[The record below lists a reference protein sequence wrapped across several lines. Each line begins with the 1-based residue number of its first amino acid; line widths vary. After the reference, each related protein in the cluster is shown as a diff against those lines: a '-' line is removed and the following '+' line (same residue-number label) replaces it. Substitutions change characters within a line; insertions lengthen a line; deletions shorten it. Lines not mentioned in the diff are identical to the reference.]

1 MASSAD
7 PRPLL
12 PGEPALADRPRLAH
26 PNPAGGDYG
35 ITLRELA
42 HAGKINL
49 RGGSALHGPATTV
62 TGCASLPVANQ
73 FVSAGDRHL
82 VWLGPD
88 EYLLLCE
95 AGAETEL
102 KQRLDSLIGTSK
114 AVATDVSDAICALEL
129 RGPAIRQTLA
139 KGCSLDLHHSIFTAG
154 HAAQTALAHA
164 GVTIIAHSDD
174 RFWLLCRT
182 SFAAYVQ
189 QWLCDAALEYG
200 VHFTS

>member
-1 MASSAD
+1 MAGV
-7 PRPLL
+7 LL
-12 PGEPALADRPRLAH
+12 TRARCCQANRHWPTGPGLPIPIQRVEIV
-26 PNPAGGDYG
+26 G

-62 TGCASLPVANQ
+62 TGCASLPAANQ

-114 AVATDVSDAICALEL
+114 AVATDVSDALCALNCAD
-129 RGPAIRQTLA
+129 RAIRQTLA
-139 KGCSLDLHHSIFTAG
+139 KRL
-154 HAAQTALAHA
+154 QP
-164 GVTIIAHSDD
+164 
-174 RFWLLCRT
+174 
-182 SFAAYVQ
+182 
-189 QWLCDAALEYG
+189 
-200 VHFTS
+200 